1 MAKSKSKYAHVFA
14 RLTKILNTDPDHQQ
28 KVEAVKTE
36 MIAENE
42 FVRQAHWLAAEY
54 GSVRREKAAIEAD
67 LSECQVR
74 LDAVEQLMHDQFEV
88 EGMKGLTLAN
98 GDKVRVEPALGVKFT
113 DPEKFRLWC
122 LADKDLALKM
132 QLHVS
137 TATALVKRMLE
148 VGQPEPPGT
157 EAVTWDKSVFTPV
170 IPLKQSAR
178 EDE

>member
-28 KVEAVKTE
+28 KVEAVKAD
-36 MIAENE
+36 MRASNE
-42 FVRQAHWLAAEY
+42 FTQQAHWLAWEY
-54 GSVRREKAAIEAD
+54 AGLRREKAGIEAD
-67 LSECQVR
+67 LSDCQVR
-74 LDAVEQLMHDQFEV
+74 LDAIEQLMHDQFEV
-88 EGMKGLTLAN
+88 EGTKGLTLAN
-98 GDKVRVEPALGVKFT
+98 GDKIRVEPALGIKFV

-132 QLHVS
+132 QLHVA
-137 TATALVKRMLE
+137 TATALVKKMLE

-170 IPLKQSAR
+170 VPLKQSAQ
-178 EDE
+178 ED